1 MKHYPGQF
9 SSIREDHAYSLKL
22 LRYSSVVEQE
32 TITGLQA
39 FQSALE
45 LISPHR
51 FLLFSTCRVS
61 EFTLIS

>member
-1 MKHYPGQF
+1 MKHYQGQF
-9 SSIREDHAYSLKL
+9 SSIREDHAYSQKL

-32 TITGLQA
+32 TVTSLQA

-51 FLLFSTCRVS
+51 SLLSSACMAS
-61 EFTLIS
+61 EFTLIN